1 MYLVA
6 INFHKTIADIHH
18 SAVLGGAGQERRHS
32 VKLGRLHTHGAMQI
46 SRAVRRALHQRRAT
60 RQGARRGHAWSPC
73 KTTPIPAIAGA
84 ASRTLLFF
92 GVCCEPTPRLESPP
106 SPGCSILAL
115 AGSLTAQQSNMACPS
130 GNCTR
135 RNSGGVLLK
144 RIPGHPGHRYDTA
157 CAVIPVLVTGTRYRA
172 ALCVCA
178 HTSELHRP
186 HQPHRPGPAEP
197 GAAARTRTAGMNRG
211 AWSGFSCCS
220 SRDVPTSD
228 AASGR

>member
-1 MYLVA
+1 MHAHPTPHQVAHGIGTRRMYLVA

-60 RQGARRGHAWSPC
+60 RQGARAGHAWSPC

-115 AGSLTAQQSNMACPS
+115 AGSLTAQQSNMAYP
-130 GNCTR
+130 
-135 RNSGGVLLK
+135 
-144 RIPGHPGHRYDTA
+144 Y
-157 CAVIPVLVTGTRYRA
+157 
-172 ALCVCA
+172 
-178 HTSELHRP
+178 
-186 HQPHRPGPAEP
+186 Q
-197 GAAARTRTAGMNRG
+197 
-211 AWSGFSCCS
+211 
-220 SRDVPTSD
+220 
-228 AASGR
+228 